1 MFKITLIACG
11 NKMPSWVDEAVKE
24 YVKRLREYVNL
35 SIIEIPLLKR
45 TKSGDLTRILEKESA
60 LIIDA
65 IPNAARVIAMEIE
78 GESFSSEK
86 LATKFEM
93 ITQVNSHICFLIGG
107 PEGLSANTLARC
119 DERWSLSSLTLPHPM
134 VRIILFEAIYRAWSI
149 INNHPYHK

>member
-1 MFKITLIACG
+1 
-11 NKMPSWVDEAVKE
+11 MPSWVDEAVKE

-45 TKSGDLTRILEKESA
+45 PKSGDLTRILEKESA

-65 IPNAARVIAMEIE
+65 IPSAARVIAMEIE